1 MHRVGIPR
9 QSSGGYPAFGLKNP
23 FRTRGD
29 YQVYFQIGHGGQIL
43 QNGLRQRHPARAADS
58 KDKAMHRFFFS
69 VTLSAYRTMEHG
81 AACRHELTPWRSD
94 GHGYCRRRLDDLEA
108 QGGGLP
114 EPVGEAEPP
123 ARTPEETERAL
134 AETERRLAQTDQD
147 LNQALGQRK
156 AVGDPAALA
165 ARREELALSRPQLA
179 DRLGVT
185 PSTVSN
191 YETGVSFPKE
201 EMMLR
206 LFDCLETDPNTLFQD
221 SFRRGADVLTE
232 RERQLLEQYRSL
244 SPLGRE
250 SVQTMVEALRACQQ
264 ESAAPEQEPRVIPLY
279 RTPAAAGYAAPVFGE
294 DFDYLQ
300 VTDGVPQAAEFA
312 VRIQGDSM
320 VPYIPDGSVVYVNRD
335 PLKAGDVGIF
345 CVDGDI
351 FCKQY
356 YKDPAGTVYLFSLNR
371 ARADADVVLTAGSG
385 RTLAC
390 FGRVIL
396 HALPLPGRT

>member
-1 MHRVGIPR
+1 M
-9 QSSGGYPAFGLKNP
+9 AFGDRIK
-23 FRTRGD
+23 
-29 YQVYFQIGHGGQIL
+29 
-43 QNGLRQRHPARAADS
+43 
-58 KDKAMHRFFFS
+58 
-69 VTLSAYRTMEHG
+69 
-81 AACRHELTPWRSD
+81 
-94 GHGYCRRRLDDLEA
+94 
-108 QGGGLP
+108 
-114 EPVGEAEPP
+114 
-123 ARTPEETERAL
+123 
-134 AETERRLAQTDQD
+134 
-147 LNQALGQRK
+147 
-156 AVGDPAALA
+156 

-345 CVDGDI
+345 CVDGDTDN
-351 FCKQY
+351 CAKSPD
-356 YKDPAGTVYLFSLNR
+356 KR
-371 ARADADVVLTAGSG
+371 E
-385 RTLAC
+385 
-390 FGRVIL
+390 IL
-396 HALPLPGRT
+396 RRPFASKSIS